1 MLHRLLLS
9 AEIECLLSF
18 FSLSIANMVR
28 LKGEMWIMLS
38 FMPDWSFLM
47 MLWLL
52 PIVFFIHDGE
62 EIATMEWWLR
72 KNKNSPWITKFS
84 PVSIPWDKNI
94 TLQFTIA
101 VLLIG
106 FVLTS
111 VTVLTALT
119 FDIGSPFNGLFA
131 GFVTV
136 FLLDGVKHVGASIAL
151 KAYTPGV
158 ITAAVLE
165 IPYGI
170 YALNRLLSSGIVD
183 ATAFA
188 MGTLIAMPLILFLVW
203 FGLTLGKRIAP
214 HRIKT

>member
-1 MLHRLLLS
+1 
-9 AEIECLLSF
+9 
-18 FSLSIANMVR
+18 MVR
-28 LKGEMWIMLS
+28 LKGEMRIMLS
-38 FMPDWSFLM
+38 FMPDWNFVML
-47 MLWLL
+47 LWLL
-52 PIVFFIHDGE
+52 PVVFFIHDGE

-94 TLQFTIA
+94 TLQFSFA

-106 FVLTS
+106 SILTCI
-111 VTVLTALT
+111 TFLTART

-170 YALNRLLSSGIVD
+170 YALNRLLSTGIVD

-188 MGTLIAMPLILFLVW
+188 MGTLISLPLILFLVW

-214 HRIKT
+214 HRINT

>member
-1 MLHRLLLS
+1 MPHRLLLS
-9 AEIECLLSF
+9 SEFECLLSF
-18 FSLSIANMVR
+18 FTLGIANTVR
-28 LKGEMWIMLS
+28 LKGEMRIMLS

-52 PIVFFIHDGE
+52 PVVFFIHDGE

-84 PVSIPWDKNI
+84 PVSIPWEKNI

-111 VTVLTALT
+111 VTVLAVLT
-119 FDIGSPFNGLFA
+119 FDIGSPFSALFA

-170 YALNRLLSSGIVD
+170 YALHRLLSTGIVD
-183 ATAFA
+183 ATAFV
-188 MGTLIAMPLILFLVW
+188 MGILISLPLILFLVW

-214 HRIKT
+214 TRINT